1 MKREV
6 HLELRGPCAK
16 PNEIALGL
24 AARFK
29 LRYGSRQEQLRFTV
43 FCRGLRIGLG
53 WRRAIATNDLVEN
66 SLLDE
71 LQDDFSLHDRNLRL
85 EKPSLDRRR
94 LDLEFLNNE
103 HRVPS
108 QRFGGLLFLTLLRRR
123 TIPQQKCGYH
133 PGRVSSWFL
142 SSSR

>member
-1 MKREV
+1 MVCEQNLFSSSGILKREV

-71 LQDDFSLHDRNLRL
+71 VA
-85 EKPSLDRRR
+85 RR
-94 LDLEFLNNE
+94 FQ
-103 HRVPS
+103 PA
-108 QRFGGLLFLTLLRRR
+108 
-123 TIPQQKCGYH
+123 
-133 PGRVSSWFL
+133 
-142 SSSR
+142 